1 MKQLPYGVQTARE
14 VVAEAR
20 IWCVEQRGQCYQI
33 AGAARDQTA
42 GDQSGTWFVTW
53 AGRGIPGH
61 YQWWFATEQQQMLF
75 TLRWS

>member
-1 MKQLPYGVQTARE
+1 MKQLPYGVQTARG

-20 IWCVEQRGQCYQI
+20 SWCVEQWGQCYQI
-33 AGAARDQTA
+33 A

-75 TLRWS
+75 ILRWQR